1 MKREALNGYFSLH
14 REIQDYFGYKEDW
27 EVLPL
32 SDERDMYWMLVEGKS
47 PFVVY
52 STEPL
57 TVDAIN
63 DIGICIQFVYGCHR
77 TRRTAY
83 RRDDLVAVPLGPDID
98 GNRFLMIFDAAKEAP
113 FFERF
118 ALRCQLELVMGY

>member
-1 MKREALNGYFSLH
+1 MKRETLNGYFNLR

-32 SDERDMYWMLVEGKS
+32 SDEREMYWMLVEDKT
-47 PFVVY
+47 PFIVY

-57 TVDAIN
+57 TTDTIN
-63 DIGICIQFVYGCHR
+63 DIGICIQFVYGHYK

-98 GNRFLMIFDAAKEAP
+98 GNKFLMIFDAAKEFPTSARA
-113 FFERF
+113 E
-118 ALRCQLELVMGY
+118 LRRQVELVMGY